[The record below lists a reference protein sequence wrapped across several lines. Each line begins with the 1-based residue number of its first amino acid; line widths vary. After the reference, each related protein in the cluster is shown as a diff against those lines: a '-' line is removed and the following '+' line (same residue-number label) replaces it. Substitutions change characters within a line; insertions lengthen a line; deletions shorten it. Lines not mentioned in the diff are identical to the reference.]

1 MTAAAIPFDPAQRA
15 EALGVPPQVLNSR
28 GEIDWPKIMLGFVGM
43 SLGQFMAMLDIQIV
57 NSSLT
62 QIQSGLS
69 ASADEISWI
78 QTVYL
83 LAEVITIPL
92 AAYVSK
98 LFGTRNFYIAATSAF
113 VATSMLVGLSA
124 NFESMI
130 FFRALQ
136 GMAAGL
142 IIPAGFATAMSVFP
156 PDKRITANIAFGVVV
171 SLAPTIGP
179 TLGGHLTDLL
189 SWRWLFFLNLFPG
202 ALIIF
207 LMARWGDFDE
217 PDPSLARGI
226 DWFGLVMMT
235 IFLLT
240 LQYAIEEGSDDGWF
254 QDPTILW
261 LSITAAVT
269 GVVFIWRQLTYR
281 QPIVSLRPFTNRE
294 FSIGVLLNFVT
305 GAALFGGGFLIPV
318 FLGQVKGYTA
328 SQVGTTVMVAGA
340 VMFVTAPI
348 CQRIVRYTDLR
359 VSMLIGFLLCAWAT
373 ALGGRVTQDWGFHEF
388 AIMQG
393 WRSVG
398 VVLAMTA
405 STQLAVSTLPV
416 SMMKDASGMLALVR
430 NFGGAVGLAGVIS
443 LMNHQTAVHMADLR
457 ARMSYGN
464 LQSQSL
470 LEMLTGMMQE
480 RGAADPEGAAMK
492 ALDRMIHR
500 EGTIL
505 SYGDAFYVMAAGCVL
520 AACLTLLTRPPKN
533 FGQLPP
539 EVH

>member
-1 MTAAAIPFDPAQRA
+1 M
-15 EALGVPPQVLNSR
+15 LNSR

-92 AAYVSK
+92 AAYISK

-113 VATSMLVGLSA
+113 IATSMLVGLSA

-240 LQYAIEEGSDDGWF
+240 LQYSIEEGADDGWF
-254 QDPTILW
+254 QDPTIRW

-430 NFGGAVGLAGVIS
+430 NFGGAVGLAGIIS

-480 RGAADPEGAAMK
+480 RGAADPEGAALK
-492 ALDRMIHR
+492 ALDTMIHR

-539 EVH
+539 ELH